1 MEKMPLGK
9 ILLRRLAEGQ
19 HFTTQAF
26 SRIPSSPSFRREVGR
41 MQTMVASFHLKDDL
55 FFCKHHL
62 CIIVAPNSRR
72 LIGEE
77 TKPHGKVL
85 MTRP

>member
-26 SRIPSSPSFRREVGR
+26 SRIRSSPSFTRAVGR

-55 FFCKHHL
+55 FFASTTYVL
-62 CIIVAPNSRR
+62 VAPNSRR